1 MGWLGEIL
9 RERRMFLNSQS
20 FFFLCFSKGYNKYK
34 VFKKKNKKKGEIEQ
48 QQTQRQEM
56 NS

>member
-48 QQTQRQEM
+48 QQTQR
-56 NS
+56 